1 MSASCDPG
9 MGRGSVRPHPRSMQ
23 HLWTPPSGQ
32 GKTSGTPWRVVGC
45 CHLSGLLRG
54 HGPPACM
61 GVRGSGP
68 HQTGVLKVRWRE
80 LVFPIPSHR
89 LLRHALLALALRLGG
104 CRPWRTYA
112 ATVGALYVPPL

>member
-61 GVRGSGP
+61 GVRGAGP
-68 HQTGVLKVRWRE
+68 DQGSVLEVRCCS
-80 LVFPIPSHR
+80 LVVPIPSRR
-89 LLRHALLALALRLGG
+89 LLRHVLLPLALRLGG
-104 CRPWRTYA
+104 RGGLTPPRPEPCTCRP
-112 ATVGALYVPPL
+112 